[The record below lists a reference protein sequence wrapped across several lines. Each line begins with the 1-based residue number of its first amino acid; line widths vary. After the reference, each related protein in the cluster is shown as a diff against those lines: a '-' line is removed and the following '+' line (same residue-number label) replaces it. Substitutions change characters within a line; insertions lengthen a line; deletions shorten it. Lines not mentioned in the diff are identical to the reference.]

1 MERTPETPRMVAYQR
16 VPSPKTGLS
25 FSGNSQ
31 GRMVLY
37 GWGREAL
44 ANESKRLFPSGHP
57 AVELCVLHG
66 LEDFSKQRAWR
77 EPHGFKVIPSY
88 QTLGAKLFGRGLSQ
102 EAADVVV
109 RLQVTVACQ
118 AIQPMQFQMLG
129 EPPQG
134 ERTAGGPQP

>member
-1 MERTPETPRMVAYQR
+1 MECTSETPRMVAKPAGSIAQNR
-16 VPSPKTGLS
+16 AFLFWQFAGPNGESSPAT
-25 FSGNSQ
+25 
-31 GRMVLY
+31 VLY
-37 GWGREAL
+37 RWGREAL

-109 RLQVTVACQ
+109 RPQGTGACQ
-118 AIQPMQFQMLG
+118 ANQPVQVQQLV
-129 EPPQG
+129 
-134 ERTAGGPQP
+134 

>member
-1 MERTPETPRMVAYQR
+1 MIRRPPRSTLFPYTTLFR
-16 VPSPKTGLS
+16 SPKD
-25 FSGNSQ
+25 
-31 GRMVLY
+31 GRIPAGSVAQNRAFLFWQFAGPNGESSPATVLY

-88 QTLGAKLFGRGLSQ
+88 QTLGAKLFGRSLGQ
-102 EAADVVV
+102 ETADVVV
-109 RLQVTVACQ
+109 RL
-118 AIQPMQFQMLG
+118 
-129 EPPQG
+129 
-134 ERTAGGPQP
+134 